1 MPESVRL
8 FRVLLASPSDVIEEY
23 PLIMEVVADWNIQH
37 GDRRK
42 TRLELVN
49 WRTHSYPDT
58 GTRPQALIN
67 RQFAD
72 RADIVVAVFWKKL
85 GSPTGK
91 AASGTVEEIER
102 ALKRRKKVMI
112 YFSQRIGV
120 DAEPGDSEKQAKKIE
135 QYKKR
140 IGQKA
145 LYGTYRDVRDFQANA
160 RRDLALLMGELTA
173 RKKKR

>member
-23 PLIMEVVADWNIQH
+23 PLLMEVVADWNIQH

-58 GTRPQALIN
+58 GTRPQALVN
-67 RQFAD
+67 RQFPD
-72 RADIVVAVFWKKL
+72 RADVVVAVFWRKL

-112 YFSQRIGV
+112 YFSQRTGT
-120 DAEPGDSEKQAKKIE
+120 DAEPGERQEQAKKIE
-135 QYKKR
+135 LYKR
-140 IGQKA
+140 QIGQNA
-145 LYGTYRDVRDFQANA
+145 LYGTYKDVKEFQANA
-160 RRDLALLMGELTA
+160 RRDLALLMNELTA
-173 RKKKR
+173 GKKKR

>member
-1 MPESVRL
+1 MPEIIRL

-23 PLIMEVVADWNIQH
+23 PLLMEVVADWNIQH
-37 GDRRK
+37 GDRGRV
-42 TRLELVN
+42 RLELVN
-49 WRTHSYPDT
+49 WRTHSHPDV
-58 GTRPQALIN
+58 GLRPQALIN

-85 GSPTGK
+85 GSPTGR
-91 AASGTVEEIER
+91 ADSGTVEEIDR
-102 ALKRRKKVMI
+102 ALRRRKKVMI
-112 YFSQRIGV
+112 YFSQRTGT
-120 DAEPGDSEKQAKKIE
+120 DAQRGDSERQASKIE

-145 LYGTYRDVRDFQANA
+145 LYSTYRDVREFQANA
-160 RRDLALLMGELTA
+160 RRDLALLMNELTA